1 MEGDALGWGVTA
13 ATALV
18 IAGMIGFFVGGI
30 LAYTGR
36 GARLRSRMVLDPEG
50 HRVAGALWLSLLA
63 VPITALILADGPD
76 AVLSVVLWAALGAMA
91 LLMVPMMA
99 LALNRPAS
107 LTRLFTP
114 RWLLSER
121 ERLFGP
127 LRPDGRPVHRPD
139 TWFG

>member
-1 MEGDALGWGVTA
+1 MGWGVTA

-18 IAGMIGFFVGGI
+18 SFGMFGFLVVGA
-30 LAYTGR
+30 LAYAGR
-36 GARLRSRMVLDPEG
+36 WARLRRRMIWDPEG
-50 HRVAGALWLSLLA
+50 HRLAGALWLSLLA
-63 VPITALILADGPD
+63 VPIAVLILVDGPD
-76 AVLSVVLWAALGAMA
+76 AVLSVVFWVALGTMA

-139 TWFG
+139 PWLG